1 MGLGHEVSAP
11 GPRMCGEE
19 GRWVTG
25 INGTSSRDVGPG
37 QGVVRTCHSQAL
49 QLSQTQEGAGLH
61 RADDIVSQVPAGD
74 KRGP

>member
-1 MGLGHEVSAP
+1 MGLGREVSAP
-11 GPRMCGEE
+11 RPHMCSEE

-37 QGVVRTCHSQAL
+37 QGVVRTRHSQAL
-49 QLSQTQEGAGLH
+49 QLPQTQEGAGLH